1 MIMSP
6 RRAGSTTSGG
16 GRSRPTTTRSYSGVN
31 ATSACSTVRE
41 SPAVHMKR
49 EPTWYERRS
58 RASAVEAARSMMIGA
73 SISSDSGMTTP
84 P

>member
-1 MIMSP
+1 MMRRP

-16 GRSRPTTTRSYSGVN
+16 GRSSPTTTRSYSGVK
-31 ATSACSTVRE
+31 ATSTWSAVSDR
-41 SPAVHMKR
+41 PAVHMKR
-49 EPTWYERRS
+49 APTRYDGRS

-73 SISSDSGMTTP
+73 SMSSDRGMTTP